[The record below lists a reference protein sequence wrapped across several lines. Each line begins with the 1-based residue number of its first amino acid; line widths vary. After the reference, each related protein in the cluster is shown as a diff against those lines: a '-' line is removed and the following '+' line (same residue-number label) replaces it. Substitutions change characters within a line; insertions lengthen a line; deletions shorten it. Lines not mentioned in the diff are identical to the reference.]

1 LRNSL
6 LLERKD
12 PGWYTPADLPAE
24 ILAFDTAVPNLDVG
38 SAGKVGILDLNLALS
53 GGTTR
58 LVHQFQQLPLYVF
71 HPLYID
77 PKHPRMA
84 FVYMLQSGEGIVQG
98 DRYRLDLHCASGT
111 AVHFTTQAA
120 TKIYRME
127 DNFATQ
133 IVNLNV
139 GSGAFVEYL
148 PDPTLPFR
156 DSRFYQ
162 RILLNLDPSATVIIG
177 ETLLPGRV
185 AHGEMHAYSL
195 YYSEIE
201 ARLSD
206 GGLLFSDRLRL
217 GGGAARAASPGLLG
231 PYTVLAT
238 LYVIT
243 RQLPGVTLVE
253 RLSQSL
259 AAQKE
264 VIAEISELP
273 NNCGAFIR
281 ILGHTSITVGVVMQL
296 AWNEARLA
304 LLNLPA
310 PDLRKM

>member
-1 LRNSL
+1 V
-6 LLERKD
+6 
-12 PGWYTPADLPAE
+12 
-24 ILAFDTAVPNLDVG
+24 VPNLDVG
-38 SAGKVGILDLNLALS
+38 SAGKVGLLDLNLAVS
-53 GGTTR
+53 GGITR
-58 LVHQFQQLPLYVF
+58 LVRQFQQLPLYVF

-77 PKHPRMA
+77 PKQLGMA

-98 DRYRLDLHCASGT
+98 DRYRLDLHCGPGT

-120 TKIYRME
+120 TKIYRMR

-139 GSGAFVEYL
+139 GPGAFVEYL

-185 AHGEMHAYSL
+185 AHGEIHAYSL

-217 GGGAARAASPGLLG
+217 GGDAAFAASPGLLG

-243 RQLPGVTLVE
+243 CQLPGVTLVE
-253 RLSQSL
+253 RLYQPL
-259 AAQKE
+259 ATQKE
-264 VIAEISELP
+264 VIVGVSELP
-273 NNCGAFIR
+273 NNCGVFIR
-281 ILGHTSITVGVVMQL
+281 ILGHNSIAVGAVMQL

>member
-1 LRNSL
+1 
-6 LLERKD
+6 
-12 PGWYTPADLPAE
+12 
-24 ILAFDTAVPNLDVG
+24 
-38 SAGKVGILDLNLALS
+38 
-53 GGTTR
+53 
-58 LVHQFQQLPLYVF
+58 
-71 HPLYID
+71 
-77 PKHPRMA
+77 
-84 FVYMLQSGEGIVQG
+84 
-98 DRYRLDLHCASGT
+98 
-111 AVHFTTQAA
+111 
-120 TKIYRME
+120 ME

-133 IVNLNV
+133 MVNLNV
-139 GSGAFVEYL
+139 GPDAFVEYL

-185 AHGEMHAYSL
+185 AHGEIHAYSL

-206 GGLLFSDRLRL
+206 DSLLFSDRLKL
-217 GGGAARAASPGLLG
+217 GGDAAFAASPGLLG

-238 LYVIT
+238 LYVVT

-253 RLSQSL
+253 RLYQSL

-264 VIAEISELP
+264 VIVGVSELP

-281 ILGHTSITVGVVMQL
+281 ILGHTSITVGAVMQL